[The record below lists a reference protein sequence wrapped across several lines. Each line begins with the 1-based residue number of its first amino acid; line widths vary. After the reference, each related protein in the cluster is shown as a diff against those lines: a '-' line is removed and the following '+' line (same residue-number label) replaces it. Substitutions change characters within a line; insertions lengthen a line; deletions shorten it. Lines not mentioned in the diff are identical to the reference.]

1 MKIGILTQPLIGN
14 HGGILQ
20 NYALQVIL
28 RDLGHDVYTIDRDY
42 PQKSLYKKTGSV
54 LKRTFQWF
62 FNRNIYI
69 RSWQTENEKNIISKN
84 AQDFVDKYIHKTKRI
99 VTTRELKKIHQ
110 QYKFDAYIVG
120 SDQVWRPKY
129 SPCLINY
136 FLDFLQNDNSVKK
149 ISYAASFGVD
159 YWEFTKK
166 QTVECR
172 RLIKTFNAISVRE
185 NSGIHLCKEY
195 LKVSAIRL
203 LDPTMLLQKDSYVQ
217 LVEECN
223 TPLSKGNMLI
233 YFLDKTKEKQML
245 ANRISKSKKLIPFD
259 VMPEEY
265 FNLNNRKQ
273 DINNCVFP
281 PVTKWIRAFMD
292 AEFIITD
299 SYHGTIFSIIFGK
312 SFLTI
317 GNSQRGMTRFETLL
331 STFSLQHRLIF
342 DTEINLDT
350 ILDNNINYEVVYE
363 ILNKEKGKCLN
374 FINDNLKKN

>member
-374 FINDNLKKN
+374 FINDNLEKN